1 MYILVSMYS
10 EFYLHCLGV
19 CLAELGFVTLLLDLY
34 CCSLVTCATK
44 PLVGNVGTVR
54 TSNLRPGFYTAYDL
68 ESASYCSDCFMPQ
81 KQAAVIAHV
90 RCKKAF
96 SCKYIGKPFVHFS
109 SYHILQQMLFCTSNL
124 MVICEPYKFVLVPF
138 LWTVAICN

>member
-44 PLVGNVGTVR
+44 PLVGNLGTVR

-90 RCKKAF
+90 RCKR
-96 SCKYIGKPFVHFS
+96 HFHAS
-109 SYHILQQMLFCTSNL
+109 ILANPLYT
-124 MVICEPYKFVLVPF
+124 F
-138 LWTVAICN
+138 LRTIPCNKCSFAPQILW